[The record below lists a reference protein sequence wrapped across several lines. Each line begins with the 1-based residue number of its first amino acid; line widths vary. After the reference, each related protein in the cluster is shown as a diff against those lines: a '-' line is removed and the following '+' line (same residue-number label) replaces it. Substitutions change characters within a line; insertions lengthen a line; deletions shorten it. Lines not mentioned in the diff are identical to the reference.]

1 MQGDYHK
8 CLPFLLETLHL
19 RKVIPKMEIVVTQKK
34 ISIGDKY
41 NIFTNGQPTH
51 KASKRLL
58 QLLAEIRLF
67 ESNGI
72 TTDVIINRRFTWLK
86 PAYDITNKNLQVLS
100 FRTKSFWKRH
110 YQCQSNSDT
119 YDIYRHRGLKYSIFK
134 NDQQV
139 AWWGKSIITWFEG
152 DSYRIIANDDCDVD
166 LIISF
171 CLIIDNIS
179 GNHDTEVITLN
190 IGNIGFQAR
199 KFDPQWQ
206 PR

>member
-1 MQGDYHK
+1 
-8 CLPFLLETLHL
+8 
-19 RKVIPKMEIVVTQKK
+19 MEIVVTQKK